1 MPRQVEIAHEDC
13 IGCQACVDLC
23 PLVFQMDSTGDKAL
37 VMRSDLS
44 GQEECVA
51 EAIDTCPV
59 GCMSWAD

>member
-1 MPRQVEIAHEDC
+1 
-13 IGCQACVDLC
+13 
-23 PLVFQMDSTGDKAL
+23 MDSTGDKAL